1 MRGVCSSNIQWG
13 KGCITSYIFW
23 LLARNIII
31 FLKFHGSGVRT
42 VLRRQVRAH
51 FVLQFFSTLF
61 LFSLLM
67 FLVNCLF
74 TWRAMGS
81 GHKVQLQQ
89 VKINREVLNSC
100 RSRRFTGE
108 LSLNWWLT
116 VVDFTRQ
123 EHKYLQQMLSA
134 GFRNKLRTVYS
145 LKASFAKSQQETQHS
160 CHRVWFTREIH
171 NLCLSFLASN
181 VKLNALTRRCL
192 RCICLKSLS
201 CVNLNSMLPKAKKAL
216 ELHLQ

>member
-1 MRGVCSSNIQWG
+1 MEKIKKILLLHGVCSSNIQWG

-31 FLKFHGSGVRT
+31 FLRFHGLGVCT

-61 LFSLLM
+61 FFSLLM
-67 FLVNCLF
+67 FLVNSLF

-89 VKINREVLNSC
+89 VKINRKVLNSC
-100 RSRRFTGE
+100 SKRFTGE

-116 VVDFTRQ
+116 VVDLMRQ

-134 GFRNKLRTVYS
+134 GFKNKFRTVYS

-160 CHRVWFTREIH
+160 CHWVWFTREIH
-171 NLCLSFLASN
+171 NLCLSCITCET
-181 VKLNALTRRCL
+181 KCL
-192 RCICLKSLS
+192 D
-201 CVNLNSMLPKAKKAL
+201 
-216 ELHLQ
+216 